1 VAKRKNKRKEVLI
14 TDDINKATR
23 MAIGGAI
30 SLTVIKGLL
39 K

>member
-1 VAKRKNKRKEVLI
+1 MVKRKKRRKEVLI

-23 MAIGGAI
+23 IAIGGAVSI
-30 SLTVIKGLL
+30 AVIKGLF